1 MSIKLIGRYWLV
13 RCLSMMYTMLV
24 AIPTISSKVLLYKGR
39 CKAYLSKSTEED
51 MSRLSAV
58 GQNKVYSNGVDLF
71 R

>member
-1 MSIKLIGRYWLV
+1 
-13 RCLSMMYTMLV
+13 MLV